1 MRVERIMISRP
12 RKRGKGM
19 GLRRHGVHTDDDD
32 DDKQGLEVAVSLRR
46 KHEVQLLVKEKPARV
61 QQHML
66 ISVDHNDKI
75 VFVFSKEYIVFH

>member
-1 MRVERIMISRP
+1 MISRP

-19 GLRRHGVHTDDDD
+19 ELRGGDTGVHTDDNDD
-32 DDKQGLEVAVSLRR
+32 GKQGLEVAVSLRR

-61 QQHML
+61 QQHM
-66 ISVDHNDKI
+66 ISVGHKDKI